1 MLNANADLKRR
12 LKIAVDAKP
21 IITRQKLKNPTL
33 KNERRN
39 AMSSFFMVYVE
50 GNNAPVVR
58 YSVIILAEAEAKRLA
73 KLTGKKAFVLASIK
87 SIEVN
92 EFKIEDC
99 RPNDD
104 LPF

>member
-1 MLNANADLKRR
+1 
-12 LKIAVDAKP
+12 
-21 IITRQKLKNPTL
+21 
-33 KNERRN
+33 
-39 AMSSFFMVYVE
+39 MVYVD

-58 YSVIILAEAEAKRLA
+58 YSVMSLAETEAKRLA

-99 RPNDD
+99 RPDGDD